1 MGRMELRLAGSGGQ
15 GVILA
20 SIILAEAAV
29 NAGKYA
35 CQTQSYGPEAR
46 GGSCKAEAIV
56 SDTKISYPEVSDP
69 VFVMAL
75 TQAAANK
82 YVRNLRDD
90 AIVLLDSGVTLPE
103 GSHKYK
109 VYSLPI
115 LETAEHKI
123 GKLMTA
129 NIVAVGAINR
139 ILKICSFE
147 TLTETVRNRV
157 PKGTEELNL
166 RALSA
171 GNDMPLE
178 G

>member
-1 MGRMELRLAGSGGQ
+1 MERMELRLAGSGGQ

-29 NAGKYA
+29 NAGKFA

-75 TQAAANK
+75 TQDAANK
-82 YVRNLRDD
+82 YVMNLRED
-90 AIVLLDSGVTLPE
+90 AIVLLDAGVVPPE
-103 GSHKYK
+103 GAHKYK
-109 VYSLPI
+109 LYQLPI

-139 ILKICSFE
+139 ILGICDFD
-147 TLTETVRNRV
+147 TLAETVRNRV
-157 PKGTEELNL
+157 TRGTEELNL
-166 RALSA
+166 KALSA
-171 GNDMPLE
+171 GNDMMLE

>member
-1 MGRMELRLAGSGGQ
+1 MERMEIRLAGSGGQ

-29 NAGKYA
+29 NAGRYA

-75 TQAAANK
+75 TQKAADK
-82 YVRNLRDD
+82 YVKNLRED
-90 AIVLLDSGVTLPE
+90 AIVVVDSSVVLPKE
-103 GSHKYK
+103 AEKYK
-109 VYSLPI
+109 VYHLPI
-115 LETAEHKI
+115 LETAEHKV
-123 GKLMTA
+123 GKLVTA
-129 NIVAVGAINR
+129 NIVAVGVINR
-139 ILKICSFE
+139 ILHICTFE
-147 TLTETVRNRV
+147 QLTETVRNRV

-166 RALSA
+166 KALSA
-171 GNDMPLE
+171 GNDMSLE